1 MIFSTIKNGV
11 LGERLRIT
19 GVGSFG
25 IGNNDPTYQV
35 SVKDTRTDGTGVQ
48 LHLWNSSVD
57 NTSGNVWSGIR
68 FTGSTADYET
78 AEIKGWRVHPGTGLN
93 SLSINTGGVERMVMS
108 SGGVGIG
115 TNNPQSKLEVAGTI
129 SQTVIEYPTIRPTL
143 DLNFAATKVLD
154 DRITFTR
161 DSIGTY
167 VGEDGLIKYASNNV
181 PRFDHD
187 PITRESLGLLIEES
201 RTNKVSNSI
210 TMTAGGTGS
219 VSTNTTETTGS
230 RWNKYCS
237 KSNKIRAWNSL
248 TVKELQHRAP
258 FLGLQKKQ
266 IIDTFSSKLL
276 ELELIIVTW
285 VV

>member
-210 TMTAGGTGS
+210 TMTAAAL
-219 VSTNTTETTGS
+219 VLYPQILPKLRLLMEQ
-230 RWNKYCS
+230 
-237 KSNKIRAWNSL
+237 I
-248 TVKELQHRAP
+248 LQ
-258 FLGLQKKQ
+258 
-266 IIDTFSSKLL
+266 
-276 ELELIIVTW
+276 
-285 VV
+285 